1 MKPPQRLKYGRLV
14 KDPQSM
20 NDQFNAREAL
30 QNPSR
35 AEAADKLGHQRAFH
49 KVQPSRFRSE
59 KFGRPQPQ
67 SEVQQ
72 PIRRALAGPEA
83 LHPLCSS
90 RSVNRAAAHS
100 GAVRALDDP
109 CSHETQPVFSSDC
122 LNHRTC
128 IRSCS
133 KYHERRVDAAQP
145 TLWHRA
151 VQRFCRCTR
160 RLRGR
165 RNVEP

>member
-1 MKPPQRLKYGRLV
+1 MKPPQHLKFGRLV
-14 KDPQSM
+14 KDPQSS

-35 AEAADKLGHQRAFH
+35 AEAARKLGQQRALH
-49 KVQPSRFRSE
+49 KAQPSRFRSE
-59 KFGRPQPQ
+59 KFGRPLPR
-67 SEVQQ
+67 SEGQQ

-100 GAVRALDDP
+100 GAAQALDDP
-109 CSHETQPVFSSDC
+109 CSHEPQPVFSSDC
-122 LNHRTC
+122 LLHRTF

-133 KYHERRVDAAQP
+133 KFHERRVDATQP
-145 TLWHRA
+145 ALWHRPI
-151 VQRFCRCTR
+151 QRFCRCTR
-160 RLRGR
+160 GLRGR
-165 RNVEP
+165 RHVES